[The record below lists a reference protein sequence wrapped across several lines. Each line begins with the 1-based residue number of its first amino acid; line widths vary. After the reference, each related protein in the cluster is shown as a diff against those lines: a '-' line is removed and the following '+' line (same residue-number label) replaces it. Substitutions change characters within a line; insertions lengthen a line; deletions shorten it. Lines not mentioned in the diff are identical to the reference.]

1 LPVTGNDRPRDAPK
15 RQTAAGLAVSKKERE
30 LVFLEDAANA
40 GRPQSSREPTAR
52 RSRSTS
58 GAAANAAV
66 AGVDGEAQSRQHGR
80 TLLLAW
86 GLLTERGTATF
97 LT

>member
-40 GRPQSSREPTAR
+40 GPKVTGSPLLVGPEAPQARQPTLPLRA
-52 RSRSTS
+52 
-58 GAAANAAV
+58 
-66 AGVDGEAQSRQHGR
+66 
-80 TLLLAW
+80 
-86 GLLTERGTATF
+86 
-97 LT
+97 